1 MGWLIALAVIGL
13 LAALPLGISAK
24 YDEHGPQ
31 LWIIAGPV
39 RWKLIPGKKKAK
51 DKEKPKKETQSKK
64 KSGTPAAEQTSK
76 KGGSVT
82 EFTPLVR
89 IVFDFLADF
98 RRKLRVKLLELKIV
112 LAGGDPCDLAVN
124 YGKACAAVAALDP
137 QLERFFVIKKKDVQV
152 QCDFM
157 EDKTLIIAR
166 LDLTITLGWLI
177 VHLIRYGSRA
187 LKELLKIMKLRK
199 GGATQ

>member
-1 MGWLIALAVIGL
+1 MGWLIALAVISL
-13 LAALPLGISAK
+13 LAVLPLGISAK
-24 YDEHGPQ
+24 YDELGPQ
-31 LWIIAGPV
+31 LWVIAGPM
-39 RWKLIPGKKKAK
+39 RLKLLPGKKKTKDTEKKPKEAK
-51 DKEKPKKETQSKK
+51 RKKIEKPASEKKE
-64 KSGTPAAEQTSK
+64 K

-82 EFTPLVR
+82 DFLPLVR
-89 IVFDFLADF
+89 VVFDFLADF
-98 RRKLRVKLLELKIV
+98 RRKLRVKILELKIV

-124 YGKACAAVAALDP
+124 YGKACAAVAALDS

-152 QCDFM
+152 QCDFV
-157 EDKTLIIAR
+157 EEKTLIIAR

-177 VHLIRYGSRA
+177 VQLIRHGSRA

>member
-1 MGWLIALAVIGL
+1 MGWLIALAVITL
-13 LAALPLGISAK
+13 LAVLPLGISAK
-24 YDEHGPQ
+24 YDEQGPQ
-31 LWIIAGPV
+31 LWVIAGPV
-39 RWKLIPGKKKAK
+39 RLKLLPGKKKSKDTEKKPEEAK
-51 DKEKPKKETQSKK
+51 NKK
-64 KSGTPAAEQTSK
+64 KSSEPAAENAEK

-82 EFTPLVR
+82 DFLPLVR

-98 RRKLRVKLLELKIV
+98 RRKLRVKILKLKIV

-137 QLERFFVIKKKDVQV
+137 QLERFFVIKKKDIQV
-152 QCDFM
+152 QCDFI
-157 EDKTLIIAR
+157 EEKTLIIAR
-166 LDLTITLGWLI
+166 LDLIITLGWLI
-177 VHLIRYGSRA
+177 VQLIRHGSRA

>member
-1 MGWLIALAVIGL
+1 MGWLIALAVISL
-13 LAALPLGISAK
+13 LAVLPLGISAK
-24 YDEHGPQ
+24 YDELGPR
-31 LWIIAGPV
+31 LWVIAGPV
-39 RWKLIPGKKKAK
+39 RLKLLPGKKKAK
-51 DKEKPKKETQSKK
+51 ETEKKPKEAKSRKK
-64 KSGTPAAEQTSK
+64 AGEPAAENAEK

-82 EFTPLVR
+82 DFLPLVR
-89 IVFDFLADF
+89 VVFDFLADF
-98 RRKLRVKLLELKIV
+98 RRKLRVKIMELKIV

-152 QCDFM
+152 QCDFL
-157 EDKTLIIAR
+157 EEKTRIIAR

-177 VHLIRYGSRA
+177 VQLIRHGSRA
-187 LKELLKIMKLRK
+187 LKELLKIMKFRK

>member
-1 MGWLIALAVIGL
+1 MGWLIALAVVAL
-13 LAALPLGISAK
+13 LAVLPLGISAK
-24 YDEHGPQ
+24 YDEQGPW
-31 LWIIAGPV
+31 LWVIAGPV
-39 RWKLIPGKKKAK
+39 RLKLLPGKKKTKDTKKKTKEAK
-51 DKEKPKKETQSKK
+51 SKK
-64 KSGTPAAEQTSK
+64 KNGGSAAETAEE

-82 EFTPLVR
+82 DFIPLVR

-98 RRKLRVKLLELKIV
+98 RRKLRVNILELKIV

-137 QLERFFVIKKKDVQV
+137 QLERFFVIKKKDIQV
-152 QCDFM
+152 QCDFV
-157 EDKTLIIAR
+157 EEKTLIIAR
-166 LDLTITLGWLI
+166 LDLTITLGRLL
-177 VHLIRYGSRA
+177 VQLVRHGSRA

>member
-1 MGWLIALAVIGL
+1 MGWLIALAVITL
-13 LAALPLGISAK
+13 LAVLPLGISAQ
-24 YDEHGPQ
+24 YDADGVQ
-31 LWIIAGPV
+31 LWVIAGPV
-39 RWKLIPGKKKAK
+39 RLRLIPGKKKTK
-51 DKEKPKKETQSKK
+51 DTEKPKEEAKK
-64 KSGTPAAEQTSK
+64 KKAEMPAAEKTEK

-82 EFTPLVR
+82 DFIPLVR
-89 IVFDFLADF
+89 VVFDFLADF
-98 RRKLRVKLLELKIV
+98 RRKLRVNILELKIV

-137 QLERFFVIKKKDVQV
+137 QLERFFVIKKKDVRV
-152 QCDFM
+152 QCDF
-157 EDKTLIIAR
+157 EEEKTLIVAR

-177 VHLIRYGSRA
+177 IQLIRHGSRA

>member
-1 MGWLIALAVIGL
+1 MGWLIALAVISL
-13 LAALPLGISAK
+13 LAVLPLGISAK
-24 YDEHGPQ
+24 YDEQGPQ
-31 LWIIAGPV
+31 LWGIAGPV
-39 RWKLIPGKKKAK
+39 RWKLLPGKKKTKDTEKKPEEAK
-51 DKEKPKKETQSKK
+51 KKKVEKPASEKTE
-64 KSGTPAAEQTSK
+64 K

-82 EFTPLVR
+82 DFVPLVR

-98 RRKLRVKLLELKIV
+98 RRKLRVKILELKIV

-152 QCDFM
+152 QCDFV

-177 VHLIRYGSRA
+177 VQLFRHGSRA

-199 GGATQ
+199 GGVLQ